1 VAHSACGVAET
12 ARVARYLAAES
23 AGQCGPCVFGLD
35 ALASSVEAIA
45 ACHPDAA
52 LARER
57 LSRLG
62 TQISGRGA
70 CAHPDGAVRLVTSAL
85 DVFADEIEAHVAGA
99 CTAAVREPVL
109 PVPTSHPDWR

>member
-45 ACHPDAA
+45 ACDPGAA

-62 TQISGRGA
+62 RRSR
-70 CAHPDGAVRLVTSAL
+70 
-85 DVFADEIEAHVAGA
+85 
-99 CTAAVREPVL
+99 AAVRARI
-109 PVPTSHPDWR
+109 PTGPYGS